1 MLNGSSIIF
10 LNHKILK
17 TKPYLLFCSPTGN
30 MLTSLFFFGTVLCS
44 LKASGYAVALQASE
58 LFQYE
63 GEISYE
69 NNYGT
74 IREISM
80 SRIRCAAKCLEDLS
94 CNAVELC
101 ATPSG
106 QTCRLSKGWKNTGCT
121 LSQFRC
127 KRFQIVSTI

>member
-44 LKASGYAVALQASE
+44 LKASGYAIALQASD

-80 SRIRCAAKCLEDLS
+80 STYSMCSKMSRGPVLQCCRTVLYALWTDMQTQQRLEKHWLHIV
-94 CNAVELC
+94 AV
-101 ATPSG
+101 
-106 QTCRLSKGWKNTGCT
+106 Q
-121 LSQFRC
+121 
-127 KRFQIVSTI
+127 V